1 MSLNDAFEEYARK
14 FNHTSFG
21 QVKAA
26 HHRQKNNLVAAGII
40 DGGHGNAEL
49 SELEE
54 LAILSMMR
62 VLALER
68 KAGFGQRQRERVG
81 RRRFVRR
88 HLGDTCI
95 AAHARSRQSTVPQAV
110 VEGVVRQRSC
120 RSEESSHTYHNLCHA
135 SWPSYLSV
143 GPKVEAPTSNSGERH
158 TGYEKTG
165 KKRNGKTWRH
175 AERARMAGVSV
186 KSY

>member
-1 MSLNDAFEEYARK
+1 MSSLSPLFAHVTDYVKAGMSLNDAFEEYARK

-26 HHRQKNNLVAAGII
+26 YHREKNKLVAAGLI
-40 DGGHGNAEL
+40 DGGHGNAKL

-81 RRRFVRR
+81 RRRFV
-88 HLGDTCI
+88 
-95 AAHARSRQSTVPQAV
+95 
-110 VEGVVRQRSC
+110 
-120 RSEESSHTYHNLCHA
+120 
-135 SWPSYLSV
+135 
-143 GPKVEAPTSNSGERH
+143 
-158 TGYEKTG
+158 
-165 KKRNGKTWRH
+165 
-175 AERARMAGVSV
+175 
-186 KSY
+186 